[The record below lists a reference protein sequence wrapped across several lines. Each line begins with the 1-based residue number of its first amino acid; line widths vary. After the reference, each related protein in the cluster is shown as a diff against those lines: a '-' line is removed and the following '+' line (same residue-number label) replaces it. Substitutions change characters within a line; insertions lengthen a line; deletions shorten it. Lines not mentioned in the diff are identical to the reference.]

1 MNSKEYTT
9 KELAAFLN
17 VHRNTIGNYIKK
29 GWLCGHK
36 VETESGNPGSGVA
49 WVFTAQDVAR
59 LLDRLSQ

>member
-17 VHRNTIGNYIKK
+17 VTRRTLVNYIKR
-29 GWLCGHK
+29 GWLVGHR
-36 VETESGNPGSGVA
+36 VETKSCKTGHGVP